1 MSNFAFTLV
10 MMPPHTSVRRK
21 WAARIAQDE
30 IGVRVLKPETIA
42 EAMRD
47 IADADAAFGTIP
59 PEVLAAAR
67 QLRWLQA
74 PQAAPPAGFYY
85 PELVAHPVVVT
96 NFREIYNDHIG
107 AHIMAFVLAFAR
119 GFHYYIP
126 QQMCRE
132 YLPRPLDT
140 GVVHLPEATALILG
154 VGGIGSEAA
163 RLCHAFGMSVIGVDA
178 RRTRP
183 RRDVDELH
191 GPEKLD
197 ELLPRA
203 DFVIMTIPHTPA
215 TEGLMNRQ
223 RLRRMKP
230 SAFLI
235 NIGRGMTVC
244 LADLVAAL
252 HAREIA
258 GAGLD
263 VFEIEPLPA
272 DHALWTAP
280 NVLITPHT
288 AGFGP
293 YLDDRRLEI
302 LLDNCRRFALAQ
314 PLRNVV
320 DKAAWF

>member
-1 MSNFAFTLV
+1 MSNVAFTLV
-10 MMPPHTSVRRK
+10 MLPPLTSVRRQ

-30 IGVRVLKPETIA
+30 IGVRVLQPETMQDAI
-42 EAMRD
+42 RD
-47 IADADAAFGTIP
+47 IVDADAAFGTIP
-59 PEVLAAAR
+59 PQVLAAAR

-126 QQMCRE
+126 QQMRRE
-132 YLPRPLDT
+132 YLPRTLDT

-163 RLCHAFGMSVIGVDA
+163 RMCHAFGMRVIGVDA

-183 RRDVDELH
+183 AEGVNELYP
-191 GPEKLD
+191 PEKLD
-197 ELLPRA
+197 ELLPQA
-203 DFVIMTIPHTPA
+203 DFLIMTIPHTPA
-215 TEGLMNRQ
+215 TEGLINRQ
-223 RLRRMKP
+223 RLRRMKT

-235 NIGRGMTVC
+235 NIGRGMTVRLTD
-244 LADLVAAL
+244 LAAAL
-252 HAREIA
+252 HAGEIA

-272 DHALWTAP
+272 DHSLWTAP
-280 NVLITPHT
+280 NLLITPHT

-293 YLDDRRLEI
+293 YLDDRRLDI
-302 LLDNCRRFALAQ
+302 VLDNCRRFALGR